1 MDGVVRV
8 MMPAVTTGS
17 RCLWRR
23 YRWMVRHVRHRLRS
37 YSDEVEV
44 GPTEFTLMMSTC
56 DFEIVLMKSDFS
68 DSQTLAV
75 YFGAMMT

>member
-1 MDGVVRV
+1 
-8 MMPAVTTGS
+8 
-17 RCLWRR
+17 
-23 YRWMVRHVRHRLRS
+23 MVRHVRHRLRS